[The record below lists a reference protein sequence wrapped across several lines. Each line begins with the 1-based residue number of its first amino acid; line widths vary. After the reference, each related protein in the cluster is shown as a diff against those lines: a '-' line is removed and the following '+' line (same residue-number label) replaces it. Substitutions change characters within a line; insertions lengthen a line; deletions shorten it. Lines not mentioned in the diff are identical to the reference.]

1 MAIVTSTSK
10 HRNQLGATPWG
21 NLNALM
27 FTLQTNVAGGATDA
41 DSAAPLAVGD
51 KVRLGV
57 LPAGSTLVDSQA
69 VVSTALTA
77 AVTGSLGFEY
87 VDGVDDAKVPQDAAY
102 FGAALD
108 LATAARLRNATAKAP
123 VTLPKDAFL
132 VLTTAGAANDKAG
145 RVDVV
150 VQAISTGAL

>member
-1 MAIVTSTSK
+1 MATVTNSQK

-21 NLNALM
+21 NLNALH
-27 FTLQTNVAGGATDA
+27 FILKTGANGGALDA
-41 DSAAPLAVGD
+41 DSNVPLAVGD

-57 LPAGSTLVDSQA
+57 LPSGSTLVDSA
-69 VVSTALTA
+69 AIVSVGLTA
-77 AVTGSLGFEY
+77 TVKGDLGFEY

-108 LATAARLRNATAKAP
+108 LAAAARLRNVTTKAP

-132 VLTTAGAANDKAG
+132 VLTTSGAANAKAA

>member
-27 FTLQTNVAGGATDA
+27 FTLQTNAAGGATDA

-77 AVTGSLGFEY
+77 AVTGNLGFEY
-87 VDGVDDAKVPQDAAY
+87 VDGVDDAKEPQDAAY

-108 LATAARLRNATAKAP
+108 LATAARLRNVTTKAP

>member
-1 MAIVTSTSK
+1 MAIVTSSSK

-21 NLNALM
+21 NLNVLHFILA
-27 FTLQTNVAGGATDA
+27 TAANGGVQDA
-41 DSAAPLAVGD
+41 DSNAPLAVGD

-57 LPAGSTLVDSQA
+57 LPAGSTLVDSA
-69 VVSTALTA
+69 AIVSAGLTA
-77 AVTGSLGFEY
+77 TVKGDLGFEY
-87 VDGVDDAKVPQDAAY
+87 VDGVDSTKTPQDATY

-108 LATAARLRNATAKAP
+108 LATAARLRNATTKAP
-123 VTLPKDAFL
+123 VTLPKDAYL
-132 VLTTAGAANDKAG
+132 VLTTSGAANDKAG

>member
-1 MAIVTSTSK
+1 MAIVTNLSK

-21 NLNALM
+21 NLNVLLFSLITNAL
-27 FTLQTNVAGGATDA
+27 GGATEA

-57 LPAGSTLVDSQA
+57 IPAGSTLVDSLA
-69 VVSTALTA
+69 IVSTGLTA
-77 AVTGSLGFEY
+77 TVKGDLGFEY
-87 VDGVDDAKVPQDAAY
+87 VDGVDSTKVPQDAAY

-108 LATAARLRNATAKAP
+108 LATAARLRNAATKAP

-132 VLTTAGAANDKAG
+132 VLTTSGAANAKAG
-145 RVDVV
+145 RVDVA

>member
-21 NLNALM
+21 NLNVLHFILA
-27 FTLQTNVAGGATDA
+27 TAANGGVQDA
-41 DSAAPLAVGD
+41 DSNAPLAVGD

-57 LPAGSTLVDSQA
+57 LPAGSTLVDSA
-69 VVSTALTA
+69 AIVSAGLTA
-77 AVTGSLGFEY
+77 TVKGDLGFEY
-87 VDGVDDAKVPQDAAY
+87 VDGVDSTKTPQDATY

-108 LATAARLRNATAKAP
+108 LATAARLRNATTKAP
-123 VTLPKDAFL
+123 VTLPKDAYL
-132 VLTTAGAANDKAG
+132 VLTTSGAANDKAG

>member
-21 NLNALM
+21 NLNVLHFILA
-27 FTLQTNVAGGATDA
+27 TAANGGVQDA
-41 DSAAPLAVGD
+41 DSNAPLAVGD

-57 LPAGSTLVDSQA
+57 LPAGSTLVDSA
-69 VVSTALTA
+69 AIVSAGLTA
-77 AVTGSLGFEY
+77 TVKGDLGFEY
-87 VDGVDDAKVPQDAAY
+87 VDGVDSTKTPQDATY

-108 LATAARLRNATAKAP
+108 LATAARLRKATTKAP
-123 VTLPKDAFL
+123 VTLPKDAYL
-132 VLTTAGAANDKAG
+132 VLTTSGAANDKAG

>member
-21 NLNALM
+21 NLNALHFM
-27 FTLQTNVAGGATDA
+27 LATAANGGALDA
-41 DSAAPLAVGD
+41 DSKAPLAVGD

-57 LPAGSTLVDSQA
+57 LPAGSTLVDSQT

-77 AVTGSLGFEY
+77 AVAGNLGFEY
-87 VDGVDDAKVPQDAAY
+87 VDGVDDDKVPQDAAY
-102 FGAALD
+102 FGADLD

-132 VLTTAGAANDKAG
+132 VLTTAGAANAKAG

>member
-77 AVTGSLGFEY
+77 AVTGNLGFEY
-87 VDGVDDAKVPQDAAY
+87 VDGVDNAKVPQDAAY

-108 LATAARLRNATAKAP
+108 LATEARLRNATTKAP

>member
-1 MAIVTSTSK
+1 MATVTNSQK
-10 HRNQLGATPWG
+10 HRNQLGASPWG
-21 NLNALM
+21 NLNVLHFILKTGA
-27 FTLQTNVAGGATDA
+27 NGGALDA
-41 DSAAPLAVGD
+41 DSNVPLAVGD
-51 KVRLGV
+51 KLRLGV
-57 LPAGSTLVDSQA
+57 LPAGSTLVDSA
-69 VVSTALTA
+69 AIVSVGLTA
-77 AVTGSLGFEY
+77 TVKGDLGFEY

-108 LATAARLRNATAKAP
+108 LAAAARLRNATTKAP

-132 VLTTAGAANDKAG
+132 VLTTSGAANAKAA

>member
-77 AVTGSLGFEY
+77 AVTGNLGFEY